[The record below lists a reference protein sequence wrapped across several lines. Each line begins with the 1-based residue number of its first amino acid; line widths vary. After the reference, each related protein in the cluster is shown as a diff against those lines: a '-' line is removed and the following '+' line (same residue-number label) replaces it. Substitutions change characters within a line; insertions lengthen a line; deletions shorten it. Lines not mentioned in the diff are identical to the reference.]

1 MLKIP
6 FCTSDYYQRVSVSKG
21 LFGETVHGLSY
32 VKTWK
37 AGFGAHLDIRYLLLH
52 LTWTA
57 AVKRPAKRRGDGR
70 GSQEAALVVFP
81 YQSAHLHLLHS
92 HPCHCFS
99 VRETGT
105 WYFPSCFSF
114 MDISASESQGRAL
127 RAEWGI
133 TLLGWVAG
141 FNPNIL
147 WSASCYKT
155 SWNSQLCWPT
165 YKKISSQLL
174 FLRFSFFSI
183 SSC

>member
-6 FCTSDYYQRVSVSKG
+6 FCTSDYYQRASVSKG

-37 AGFGAHLDIRYLLLH
+37 AGFGARLHILYLLLH

-57 AVKRPAKRRGDGR
+57 AVKTPAKRRGDGR
-70 GSQEAALVVFP
+70 GSQQAALAVFL

-92 HPCHCFS
+92 LLPHCFS
-99 VRETGT
+99 VCETET

-114 MDISASESQGRAL
+114 MDINATESQGRAL
-127 RAEWGI
+127 RAECGI

-165 YKKISSQLL
+165 YKICSQLL
-174 FLRFSFFSI
+174 FLRFSIFST